1 MCSHRQDGTPGPL
14 WHGAGRWCGRVVRT
28 AANTVRRADS
38 TTISA
43 IAHQGN
49 TVVTAGQDPGGTD
62 AVPGGMPEV
71 GPGRQDGD
79 SEGRRRT
86 RGLGLW
92 WPILVPL
99 VIVLVGAWV
108 YRWVDEDAFINF
120 RVIHNLLAGHGP
132 VFNIGERVEVD
143 SDPLWMFTLAVLH
156 AVTPWAS
163 IEWTSVVFGLACTA
177 GGFVA
182 GGLAVVRLG
191 ARHDEGTVLPIGL
204 LMVSVVAGVWEFA
217 TSGLEM
223 SMVFLWLGIS
233 FLLLVRV
240 AAHRSGVMAAA
251 VVFGMGA
258 LIRPELL
265 AGAVVFVIALVALV
279 ASGEWPT
286 TRGRVSRSLAVV
298 AAAAAVPVAYELFR
312 MVYYALLGPSPALAK
327 AAGSSWWSQGATYL
341 WNFVTPYTLWFPL
354 LLAVPI
360 VWARVAAWWR
370 AGDRTDV
377 LVLCTPLAVGLVD
390 LVYVVQ
396 VGGDYMHARL
406 LLPAFFALCL
416 PVYVGVRSL
425 SGLLIVPVAG
435 IAVWSVVCLGWLRFV
450 PPVIPGLNPQTV
462 FISNER
468 NSWITATG
476 TPHPVTSADYR
487 RALSGRAGAVLARAA
502 AEVPAGHQEMLVI
515 TNPFAPIDPAAA
527 LPAHSSLPFSLA
539 VNLPAIGVIGY
550 LAGPDV
556 YVYDSYSLA
565 NPIGS
570 HTTVVHHARPGHEK
584 LIGPSWMLGRFGV
597 ADGSAGSLPGGPSSV
612 AIADARQAI
621 SCDPLRAYL
630 AAITGPLTISRLVF
644 NIGHSVSFTTMQFSA
659 DPAVAVVQLCGTGG
673 TR

>member
-1 MCSHRQDGTPGPL
+1 M
-14 WHGAGRWCGRVVRT
+14 RT
-28 AANTVRRADS
+28 AADTVRRADS

-43 IAHQGN
+43 IAHRGN

-62 AVPGGMPEV
+62 VVPRGTPEV
-71 GPGRQDGD
+71 GLGCQDGD
-79 SEGRRRT
+79 GRRDGHGDGDGDGRGRT
-86 RGLGLW
+86 RRLGLW

-143 SDPLWMFTLAVLH
+143 SDPLWMFALALLH
-156 AVTPWAS
+156 AVTPWVS

-177 GGFVA
+177 GGFIA

-191 ARHDEGTVLPIGL
+191 SRHDEGTVLPIGL

-223 SMVFLWLGIS
+223 SMVFLWLGVS

-240 AAHRSGVMAAA
+240 AVRRSGVMAAA
-251 VVFGMGA
+251 VVFGLGA

-265 AGAVVFVIALVALV
+265 AGAAVFVLVLVALV

-286 TRGRVSRSLAVV
+286 TTTGRVRRSLAVV

-312 MVYYALLGPSPALAK
+312 MAYYALLVPSTALAK
-327 AAGSSWWSQGATYL
+327 AAGASWWSQGATYL
-341 WNFVTPYTLWFPL
+341 WNFVAPYTLWLPL

-360 VWARVAAWWR
+360 VGARVATWWR

-406 LLPAFFALCL
+406 LLPALFALCL
-416 PVYVGVRSL
+416 PIYVGVRSL
-425 SGLLIVPVAG
+425 RGLLIVPVAG

-450 PPVIPGLNPQTV
+450 PPSIPGLNPQTV

-476 TPHPVTSADYR
+476 TPHPVTVADYR
-487 RALSGRAGAVLARAA
+487 KALSGRAGAVLARAA
-502 AEVPAGHQEMLVI
+502 AEVPAGHQELLVI

-527 LPAHSSLPFSLA
+527 LPAHSSLPFALA

-597 ADGSAGSLPGGPSSV
+597 PDGSAASPPGGQSIPGGPSPRS
-612 AIADARQAI
+612 IADARQAI
-621 SCDPLRAYL
+621 GCDPLRAYL
-630 AAITGPLTISRLVF
+630 AAITGPLTISRLASNV
-644 NIGHSVSFTTMQFSA
+644 GHSFSFTAMQFSA
-659 DPAVAVVQLCGTGG
+659 DPAVAVVQLCGAGG
-673 TR
+673 TS